1 MPTSSQALYRIA
13 QIREAEH
20 VAIHNLQMPGLQLM
34 RSAGMAAFNALRQR
48 WPEQREVTVFCGAG
62 NNAGD
67 GYVLAKQA
75 LAAGFNTL
83 VYALAPVEQLNG
95 DALIV
100 CRDFIQ
106 AGGRV
111 AAFDGRP
118 QTAGVIVDAL
128 LGTGLCRPV
137 SEDYARAISH
147 INHAGCP
154 VLSIDVPS
162 GLHADTG
169 CVLGHAV
176 KADLTVTFIAL
187 KCGLF
192 TGQAGDYRG
201 DIVCSSLNVPDSVL
215 AQLPE
220 TAHLSGK
227 TALARRPRSAHKGHF
242 GHVLLIGGNRG
253 FSGAIR
259 LAGEA
264 ALYGGAG
271 LVSIASRA
279 GHVDLLNIGRPEL
292 MCHAVETAC
301 DLQPLLD
308 KAGVIVIGPGLGQD
322 SWAQD
327 MLRCALASHKPC
339 VADADALNMLAQ
351 HPARRA
357 GWVLTPHPGEAA
369 RLLGCTTADIAA
381 DRFAAVKKLQA
392 EYGGVCI
399 LKGSGSLIADDGGL
413 SVNTTGNP
421 GMASGGMGDILAGL
435 TGAMLAQGLSLSDA
449 AKLAVYVHGEAA
461 DTVAAAQGERGM
473 LASDL
478 LPKIR
483 ELLNQ

>member
-1 MPTSSQALYRIA
+1 MQTSSQALYRVA

-20 VAIHNLQMPGLQLM
+20 IAIQNLQMPGLQLM

-48 WPEQREVTVFCGAG
+48 WPEHNRITVFCGAG

-75 LAAGFNTL
+75 LGAGFSTL
-83 VYALAPVEQLNG
+83 VYTLVPVEQLRG
-95 DALIV
+95 DVLTV
-100 CRDFIQ
+100 YRDFIQ
-106 AGGRV
+106 ASGQVSEFGGRTQSV
-111 AAFDGRP
+111 
-118 QTAGVIVDAL
+118 GVIVDAL

-137 SEDYARAISH
+137 SEEYARAISH
-147 INHAGCP
+147 INHAECP

-162 GLHADTG
+162 GLHADSG
-169 CVLGHAV
+169 CALGHAV

-192 TGQAGDYRG
+192 TGEAADYCG

-215 AQLPE
+215 AQLPA
-220 TAHLSGK
+220 TAHLSSK
-227 TALARRPRSAHKGHF
+227 MTLQRRPRSAHKGHF

-264 ALYGGAG
+264 ALFSGAG

-279 GHVDLLNIGRPEL
+279 GHIDLLNIGRPEL

-301 DLQPLLD
+301 DLQPLLE
-308 KAGVIVIGPGLGQD
+308 KASVIVIGPGLSQD

-327 MLRCALASHKPC
+327 MLRCALASAKPC
-339 VADADALNMLAQ
+339 VVDADALNLLAQ
-351 HPARRA
+351 HPARHA
-357 GWVLTPHPGEAA
+357 NWVLTPHPGEAA
-369 RLLGCTTADIAA
+369 RLLGCTTGDIAA
-381 DRFAAVKKLQA
+381 DRFAAVKKLQT
-392 EYGGVCI
+392 EYAGVCV
-399 LKGSGSLIADDGGL
+399 LKGAGTLIADESGL
-413 SVNTTGNP
+413 WVNTTGNP
-421 GMASGGMGDILAGL
+421 GMAGGGMGDILAGV
-435 TGAMLAQGLSLSDA
+435 TGALLAQGLTLLDA
-449 AKLAVYVHGEAA
+449 AKLAVHVHGEAA
-461 DTVAAAQGERGM
+461 DSVAATQGERGM
-473 LASDL
+473 LPSDL

-483 ELLNQ
+483 ELLN